1 MIYLSIIYAI
11 PNIMAEKKELTQEY
25 GTLRKAYLETYK
37 YKPRKSFTYKEAQR
51 LVLVTSDRVEQT
63 YKLSNHYRVHW
74 NRFLAKD
81 AIGKELRVYLETN
94 NSRTNPII
102 VELDGEKIYGKSSM
116 LPIYILIIAGAVGLT
131 VYNLY
136 HVIEK

>member
-1 MIYLSIIYAI
+1 
-11 PNIMAEKKELTQEY
+11 MAEKKELTQEY